1 MRDVV
6 GLWTPKTLV
15 RCSER
20 EAGVTTGVSN
30 TALRHGPDCSV
41 EPSAQPLV
49 PRVPCWLKGG
59 SLRSMVAAHGRWR
72 DGRRRGDPEKIMKNN
87 VGIRVCKKVGDSG
100 GIRYLAKRCIASVQI
115 I

>member
-59 SLRSMVAAHGRWR
+59 SLRSNGGGPRTRWR
-72 DGRRRGDPEKIMKNN
+72 DDDAETPEKIRINEK
-87 VGIRVCKKVGDSG
+87 
-100 GIRYLAKRCIASVQI
+100 
-115 I
+115 